1 MCFLVSSLLGHF
13 VNNLIKDID
22 KEQGMCLILD
32 LILGGP
38 NRYTKGCFKR
48 FHGVHRPHS
57 TCSSY
62 QGSRRVWFVTV
73 VLMPCTGFEIPKL
86 RTIEQKH
93 TFTCTLVENA

>member
-22 KEQGMCLILD
+22 KEQGMCFLVSSLVGQIGILNEALKD
-32 LILGGP
+32 FTG
-38 NRYTKGCFKR
+38 F
-48 FHGVHRPHS
+48 HRPHS
-57 TCSSY
+57 SCSSY

-86 RTIEQKH
+86 CTIEQKH
-93 TFTCTLVENA
+93 TFTCTLVENV